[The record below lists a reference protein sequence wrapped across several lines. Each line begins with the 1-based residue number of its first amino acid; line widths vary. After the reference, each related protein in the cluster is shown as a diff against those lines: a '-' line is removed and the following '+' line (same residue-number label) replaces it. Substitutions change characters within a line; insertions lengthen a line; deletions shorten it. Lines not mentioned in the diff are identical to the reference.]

1 MKGNSMRRTLPAVLV
16 ALVAALSLAACGDTV
31 IDDGKAEEAIQQD
44 VESTLKVK
52 VSSVDCP
59 GDVEVEVDKEFD
71 CTVKSDAGD
80 ATVTLKILNEDADV
94 RVTDFQQTK

>member
-16 ALVAALSLAACGDTV
+16 AIVA
-31 IDDGKAEEAIQQD
+31 AEEAIQQD

-52 VSSVDCP
+52 VSSADCP

>member
-1 MKGNSMRRTLPAVLV
+1 MRRSLPAVF
-16 ALVAALSLAACGDTV
+16 AAVIAVLLLAGCGETV
-31 IDDGKAEEAIQQD
+31 IDDGKAEDSIQRD

-71 CTVKSDAGD
+71 CTVASDAGN

-94 RVTDFQQTK
+94 RVTDFRQTK